1 MDKTHAMRVLD
12 AKKIPYLAKTYDTS
26 GQFHSGAEAAALLG
40 VDATCVY
47 KTLVVLRD
55 GEPRAKPIVVMI
67 PVEDELD
74 LKALASDIGAKKL
87 RMAKQREAEDLT
99 GMQVGG
105 ISVLGLKQPAKFD
118 FGIDDRARSLER
130 IHVSAGAR
138 GVDLELLVS
147 DLVRALGAIS
157 WHKLSKPSL

>member
-12 AKKIPYLAKTYDTS
+12 ARHIPYVPKIYDDS
-26 GQFHSGAEAAALLG
+26 GAFHPGAEAAALIG
-40 VDATCVY
+40 ADPARVY

-55 GEPRAKPIVVMI
+55 ANPRARPMLVMV
-67 PVEDELD
+67 PVEAEVD
-74 LKALASDIGAKKL
+74 LKSLATSLGEKKL

-105 ISVLGLKQPAKFD
+105 ISALGLKQPARFD
-118 FGIDDRARSLER
+118 VFLDESARSLEK

-138 GVDLELLVS
+138 GVDLELRVE
-147 DLVRALGAIS
+147 ALLTVTLARWVTAS
-157 WHKLSKPSL
+157 